1 MGLVGGVLLLP
12 LAPVR
17 GVAWVAGQI
26 ADEAERRLYSPAA
39 VRARLAALNSAFEA
53 GEIDEAAF
61 EAEEDHLLGLLESR
75 SPVMS
80 PTHPSPRTLG
90 MPDG

>member
-1 MGLVGGVLLLP
+1 MGLVSGVLLLP

-17 GVAWVAGQI
+17 GVAWVAEQI

-61 EAEEDHLLGLLESR
+61 EAEEDHLLGLLETR
-75 SPVMS
+75 TPLLS
-80 PTHPSPRTLG
+80 PTTPSPTTLG